1 MILEPQKLET
11 RIKQDNQNKNLLSI
25 PDFCFPFSTS
35 ITKETLD
42 GEYVIS
48 SGTYPSQMKCFS
60 LNDLN
65 MKFQRNFDSDIIDFQ
80 VLSKNWEKLI
90 FLRSDKKLD
99 FHTKAGLYYQIKLP
113 EKGCDLTF
121 DRRKLILYIPSV
133 NNKISILDLTQGKF
147 RNEIKSSEN
156 LSMTCSGVNPT
167 NGLFALGSK
176 NGKNEFWDPRI
187 LTKCVGKL
195 NCTNYIK
202 YKKYNSVSTLRF
214 SDKND
219 NLFFSG
225 FRSGEIVVYDL
236 RCFSPLLS
244 KVIQPLNPIK
254 TIRANYNSNFIL
266 VSNSNSVKYWRLS
279 TGKTKFSFKS
289 EIKINH
295 VCSIRDTG
303 IIFFSLNHKN
313 IGAKY
318 FKSLGPIPEWSENL
332 FK

>member
-1 MILEPQKLET
+1 MMVNNKLSET
-11 RIKQDNQNKNLLSI
+11 LVKPAIHNGNLISI

-42 GEYVIS
+42 GEYLIS
-48 SGTYPSQMKCFS
+48 IGTYPSQIKCFS

-65 MKFQRNFDSDIIDFQ
+65 MKFQRNFDSEIIDFQ
-80 VLSKNWEKLI
+80 VLSRNWEKLT

-121 DRRKLILYIPSV
+121 DRRKLILYIPCV
-133 NNKISILDLTQGKF
+133 NNKISILDLTHGKF
-147 RNEIKSSEN
+147 TNELKTSEN
-156 LSMTCSGVNPT
+156 SSITCSGLNPT
-167 NGLFALGSK
+167 NGLFVLGLK

-187 LTKCVGKL
+187 LKKSVGKI
-195 NCTNYIK
+195 NSSNYIK
-202 YKKYNSVSTLRF
+202 YKKYNSVSALRF

-225 FRSGEIVVYDL
+225 LRSGEIVVYDL

-244 KVIQPLNPIK
+244 KVIQPLTPVK

-266 VSNSNSVKYWRLS
+266 VSNSNFVKYWRLS

-289 EIKINH
+289 EIDINH
-295 VCSIRDTG
+295 TCSIKNTG
-303 IIFFSLNHKN
+303 IIFFSLNYKN

-318 FKSLGPIPEWSENL
+318 FKSLGPIPEWSEAL
-332 FK
+332 FR